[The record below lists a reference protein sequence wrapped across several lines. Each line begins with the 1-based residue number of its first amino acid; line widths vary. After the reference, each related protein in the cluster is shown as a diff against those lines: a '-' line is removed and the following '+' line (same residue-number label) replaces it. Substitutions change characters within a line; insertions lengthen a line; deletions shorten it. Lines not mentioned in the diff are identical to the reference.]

1 MKPITSSYLGQDDDD
16 VAGMDFDADISME
29 LVVDNPAAMA
39 MGGDKKQNLQDANFF
54 NSFPDD
60 FNDDDLA

>member
-1 MKPITSSYLGQDDDD
+1 MKPITSSYLGHDDDD
-16 VAGMDFDADISME
+16 VAGIDFDASME
-29 LVVDNPAAMA
+29 LVDNPAA

-60 FNDDDLA
+60 FDDDDLA